1 MKEITVAVI
10 GSGST
15 YCPELVDGFLKA
27 KDSLKLKKISFMDID
42 ERKRT
47 IVGDL
52 CVRMLKNAGCD
63 CEVVFTDDLDTSL
76 QGADFVITQIRVGK
90 LPCRHLDESIPKKY
104 DLIGQETT
112 GIGGFFKAQRTIP
125 VIKHIC
131 DRIEA
136 ICPDAWLINFTNPS
150 GIITEFVLN
159 NTNVKN
165 IGLCNVPIDMID
177 DVKEITGDDS
187 KITYV
192 GLNHLSWITS
202 IKKDGKELLPG
213 LIESGFSPKVMANI
227 KDDGFSMDCLKT
239 IQAIPSS
246 YLQYY
251 YCREAKLQHQRE
263 SDKTRAQ
270 VCMEIEEQLLEIYQ
284 NKEIVTKPALLD
296 KRGGHKYSLAAVSL
310 VDSIANDKRDVH
322 VVNIKN
328 NGTLPFMAD
337 DDIVE
342 IAAVIGS
349 DGATPVPVTEPIND
363 HIIGL
368 MRVVK
373 TYEKYAVEAAIT
385 GSDEAALKGLLVHP
399 LVGDWEKAQKCFEE
413 MKEAHKEYL
422 PQYFK
427 N

>member
-385 GSDEAALKGLLVHP
+385 GSDEAALNGLLVHP